1 MAYIKP
7 LKTVFVV
14 TLIGI
19 FRIKLT
25 VLIKKKTTNVLVVS
39 IIRN

>member
-14 TLIGI
+14 ALIGI